1 MRKMFLVIVDSY
13 SKLVLLEMCSQFH
26 IQPLKQLLTVQGL
39 VLQLMD
45 YHKFMPHIMD
55 HISQVKNLNVFWKG
69 MAFCIS
75 ILLPAPPYHLTA
87 NVCAEKL
94 VRTFKNTFRK
104 MEGSGSLNEKL
115 NTFSLTYRIT
125 PRSTTGISPIDFLLN
140 RKLNSKLNLINQG

>member
-55 HISQVKNLNVFWKG
+55 HISQVKNLNVF
-69 MAFCIS
+69 
-75 ILLPAPPYHLTA
+75 
-87 NVCAEKL
+87 
-94 VRTFKNTFRK
+94 
-104 MEGSGSLNEKL
+104 
-115 NTFSLTYRIT
+115 
-125 PRSTTGISPIDFLLN
+125 
-140 RKLNSKLNLINQG
+140 

>member
-75 ILLPAPPYHLTA
+75 ILRCSLIHLLQYIVHHKILATQVQK
-87 NVCAEKL
+87 NNWGNKYT
-94 VRTFKNTFRK
+94 TFQNQLTTIYKNTNLRK
-104 MEGSGSLNEKL
+104 LTPGVAKEAAIQILLWDDLNEKEDL
-115 NTFSLTYRIT
+115 
-125 PRSTTGISPIDFLLN
+125 
-140 RKLNSKLNLINQG
+140 